1 MANLSNEYGISKN
14 QTEERIVSLERRLM
28 ALLNSLPKE
37 MQDRV
42 DEEKFILR
50 KETGTK
56 YKVQFLIETDKG
68 TKPITIDNIYAWSDK
83 DAMYV
88 GTVLNVKPEMD
99 RLQSEGK
106 IRFYK
111 IINKK
116 IIKELPEADEI
127 YSLINES
134 NGQTYTDK

>member
-1 MANLSNEYGISKN
+1 MED
-14 QTEERIVSLERRLM
+14 RILSLERRLM

-42 DEEKFILR
+42 EEEKFVMR

-88 GTVLNVKPEMD
+88 GSVVYVKPEMD

-116 IIKELPEADEI
+116 VM
-127 YSLINES
+127 
-134 NGQTYTDK
+134 

>member
-1 MANLSNEYGISKN
+1 M
-14 QTEERIVSLERRLM
+14 EERILSLERRLM

-42 DEEKFILR
+42 EEEKFILR

-68 TKPITIDNIYAWSDK
+68 TKPITIDNIWAWSDK

-99 RLQSEGK
+99 RLQKNGV

-116 IIKELPEADEI
+116 VC
-127 YSLINES
+127 
-134 NGQTYTDK
+134 

>member
-1 MANLSNEYGISKN
+1 M
-14 QTEERIVSLERRLM
+14 
-28 ALLNSLPKE
+28 
-37 MQDRV
+37 
-42 DEEKFILR
+42 
-50 KETGTK
+50 
-56 YKVQFLIETDKG
+56 QFLIETDKG

>member
-1 MANLSNEYGISKN
+1 M
-14 QTEERIVSLERRLM
+14 EERILSLERRLT
-28 ALLNSLPKE
+28 ALLNSLSKE
-37 MQDRV
+37 MKDRV
-42 DEEKFILR
+42 EEEKFILR
-50 KETGTK
+50 KETGTQ

-68 TKPITIDNIYAWSDK
+68 TKPITIDNIWAWSDA

-99 RLQSEGK
+99 RLQKNGV

-116 IIKELPEADEI
+116 II
-127 YSLINES
+127 
-134 NGQTYTDK
+134 

>member
-1 MANLSNEYGISKN
+1 MANLNNEYGVSKN
-14 QTEERIVSLERRLM
+14 QEERMLSLERRLM

-50 KETGTK
+50 KQTGTN

-68 TKPITIDNIYAWSDK
+68 TKSITIDNIWAWSDA

-116 IIKELPEADEI
+116 II
-127 YSLINES
+127 
-134 NGQTYTDK
+134 

>member
-1 MANLSNEYGISKN
+1 MELEN
-14 QTEERIVSLERRLM
+14 RILSLERRLM

-68 TKPITIDNIYAWSDK
+68 TKPIIMHDIWAWSDA

-99 RLQSEGK
+99 RLQREGK

-116 IIKELPEADEI
+116 IC
-127 YSLINES
+127 
-134 NGQTYTDK
+134 

>member
-1 MANLSNEYGISKN
+1 M
-14 QTEERIVSLERRLM
+14 EERLLSVERRLM

-42 DEEKFILR
+42 EEEKFIMR

-68 TKPITIDNIYAWSDK
+68 TKPITIDDIWAWSDA

-88 GTVLNVKPEMD
+88 GSVVYVKPEMD
-99 RLQSEGK
+99 RLQREGK

-116 IIKELPEADEI
+116 IC
-127 YSLINES
+127 
-134 NGQTYTDK
+134 

>member
-1 MANLSNEYGISKN
+1 M
-14 QTEERIVSLERRLM
+14 EERILSLERRLM

-37 MQDRV
+37 MQDKV
-42 DEEKFILR
+42 EEEKFVMR

-68 TKPITIDNIYAWSDK
+68 TKPITIDDIYAWSDK

-99 RLQSEGK
+99 RLQREGK

-116 IIKELPEADEI
+116 II
-127 YSLINES
+127 
-134 NGQTYTDK
+134 

>member
-1 MANLSNEYGISKN
+1 MED
-14 QTEERIVSLERRLM
+14 RILSLERRLM

-50 KETGTK
+50 KETGKK

-88 GTVLNVKPEMD
+88 GSVLNVKPEMD
-99 RLQSEGK
+99 RLQKNGV

-116 IIKELPEADEI
+116 II
-127 YSLINES
+127 
-134 NGQTYTDK
+134 

>member
-1 MANLSNEYGISKN
+1 MED
-14 QTEERIVSLERRLM
+14 RILSLERRLM

-42 DEEKFILR
+42 EEEKFIMR

-68 TKPITIDNIYAWSDK
+68 TKPITIDNIWAWSDK

-88 GTVLNVKPEMD
+88 GTVLNVKPQMD

-116 IIKELPEADEI
+116 IL
-127 YSLINES
+127 
-134 NGQTYTDK
+134 

>member
-1 MANLSNEYGISKN
+1 M
-14 QTEERIVSLERRLM
+14 EERILSLERRLM

-42 DEEKFILR
+42 EEEKFIMR

-68 TKPITIDNIYAWSDK
+68 TKPITIDDIWAWSDA

-88 GTVLNVKPEMD
+88 GSVVYVKPEMD
-99 RLQSEGK
+99 RLQKEGK

-116 IIKELPEADEI
+116 VI
-127 YSLINES
+127 
-134 NGQTYTDK
+134 

>member
-1 MANLSNEYGISKN
+1 M
-14 QTEERIVSLERRLM
+14 EERILSLERRLM

-37 MQDRV
+37 MQDKV
-42 DEEKFILR
+42 EEEKFVMR

-68 TKPITIDNIYAWSDK
+68 TKPITIDDIYAWSDK

-99 RLQSEGK
+99 RLQREGK

-116 IIKELPEADEI
+116 VC
-127 YSLINES
+127 
-134 NGQTYTDK
+134 

>member
-1 MANLSNEYGISKN
+1 M
-14 QTEERIVSLERRLM
+14 EERLLSVERRLM

-50 KETGTK
+50 KQTGTK

-68 TKPITIDNIYAWSDK
+68 TKPITIDDIWAWSDK

-88 GTVLNVKPEMD
+88 GSTVYVKPEMD

-116 IIKELPEADEI
+116 VC
-127 YSLINES
+127 
-134 NGQTYTDK
+134 

>member
-1 MANLSNEYGISKN
+1 M
-14 QTEERIVSLERRLM
+14 EERILSLERRLM

-42 DEEKFILR
+42 EEEKFVMR

-68 TKPITIDNIYAWSDK
+68 TKPITIDNIWAWSDK

-99 RLQSEGK
+99 RLQKNGT

-116 IIKELPEADEI
+116 VI
-127 YSLINES
+127 
-134 NGQTYTDK
+134 

>member
-1 MANLSNEYGISKN
+1 M
-14 QTEERIVSLERRLM
+14 EERLLSLERRLE
-28 ALLNSLPKE
+28 ALLRALPKE
-37 MQDRV
+37 LGDRV

-68 TKPITIDNIYAWSDK
+68 TKPITIDNIWAWSDK

-88 GTVLNVKPEMD
+88 GSVVHVKPEMD
-99 RLQSEGK
+99 RLQANGV

-116 IIKELPEADEI
+116 VL
-127 YSLINES
+127 
-134 NGQTYTDK
+134 

>member
-1 MANLSNEYGISKN
+1 M
-14 QTEERIVSLERRLM
+14 EERILSLERRLM

-37 MQDRV
+37 MQDRIE
-42 DEEKFILR
+42 EEKFVMR
-50 KETGTK
+50 KETGKK

-68 TKPITIDNIYAWSDK
+68 TKPITIDNIYAWSDA

-88 GTVLNVKPEMD
+88 GSVVYVKPEMD

-116 IIKELPEADEI
+116 VL
-127 YSLINES
+127 
-134 NGQTYTDK
+134 

>member
-1 MANLSNEYGISKN
+1 MENNIED
-14 QTEERIVSLERRLM
+14 RILSLERRLM

-42 DEEKFILR
+42 EEEKFIMR

-68 TKPITIDNIYAWSDK
+68 TKPITIDNIWAWSDK

-88 GTVLNVKPEMD
+88 GSVLNVKPEMD
-99 RLQSEGK
+99 RLQKNGV

-116 IIKELPEADEI
+116 II
-127 YSLINES
+127 
-134 NGQTYTDK
+134 

>member
-1 MANLSNEYGISKN
+1 M
-14 QTEERIVSLERRLM
+14 EERLLSVERRLT
-28 ALLNSLPKE
+28 ALLNSLSKE
-37 MQDRV
+37 MKDRV
-42 DEEKFILR
+42 EEEKFILR

-88 GTVLNVKPEMD
+88 GSTVYVKPEMD

-116 IIKELPEADEI
+116 IV
-127 YSLINES
+127 
-134 NGQTYTDK
+134 

>member
-1 MANLSNEYGISKN
+1 MEDRLLS
-14 QTEERIVSLERRLM
+14 VERRLT

-37 MQDRV
+37 MQERV
-42 DEEKFILR
+42 EEEKFILR
-50 KETGTK
+50 KENGTK

-68 TKPITIDNIYAWSDK
+68 TKPISIDNIYAWSDK

-88 GTVLNVKPEMD
+88 GSTVYVKPEMD
-99 RLQSEGK
+99 RLQREGK

-116 IIKELPEADEI
+116 IV
-127 YSLINES
+127 
-134 NGQTYTDK
+134 

>member
-1 MANLSNEYGISKN
+1 MED
-14 QTEERIVSLERRLM
+14 RILSLERRLM
-28 ALLNSLPKE
+28 ALLNILPKE
-37 MQDRV
+37 WQDRV
-42 DEEKFILR
+42 EEEKFIMR

-68 TKPITIDNIYAWSDK
+68 TKPITIDNIWAWSDA

-88 GTVLNVKPEMD
+88 GSVVYVKPEMD

-116 IIKELPEADEI
+116 IC
-127 YSLINES
+127 
-134 NGQTYTDK
+134 

>member
-1 MANLSNEYGISKN
+1 MELEN
-14 QTEERIVSLERRLM
+14 RILSLERRLM

-42 DEEKFILR
+42 EEEKFIMR

-68 TKPITIDNIYAWSDK
+68 TKPITIDNIWAWSDK

-99 RLQSEGK
+99 RLQKNGT

-116 IIKELPEADEI
+116 VI
-127 YSLINES
+127 
-134 NGQTYTDK
+134 

>member
-1 MANLSNEYGISKN
+1 M
-14 QTEERIVSLERRLM
+14 EERLLSVERRLI

-42 DEEKFILR
+42 EEEKFILR

-88 GTVLNVKPEMD
+88 GSVVYVKPEMD
-99 RLQSEGK
+99 RLQLEGK

-116 IIKELPEADEI
+116 IV
-127 YSLINES
+127 
-134 NGQTYTDK
+134 

>member
-1 MANLSNEYGISKN
+1 M
-14 QTEERIVSLERRLM
+14 EERILSLERRLM

-42 DEEKFILR
+42 EEEKFIMR

-68 TKPITIDNIYAWSDK
+68 TKPITIDDIWAWSDK

-99 RLQSEGK
+99 RLQANGT

-111 IINKK
+111 IIHKK
-116 IIKELPEADEI
+116 IV
-127 YSLINES
+127 
-134 NGQTYTDK
+134 

>member
-1 MANLSNEYGISKN
+1 MENNIEEKLLS
-14 QTEERIVSLERRLM
+14 VERRLI

-42 DEEKFILR
+42 EEEKFILR

-88 GTVLNVKPEMD
+88 GSVVYVKPEMD

-116 IIKELPEADEI
+116 IV
-127 YSLINES
+127 
-134 NGQTYTDK
+134 

>member
-1 MANLSNEYGISKN
+1 MDNIEQRLLS
-14 QTEERIVSLERRLM
+14 VERRLM

-42 DEEKFILR
+42 EEEKFVMR

-68 TKPITIDNIYAWSDK
+68 TKPITIDDIWAWSDK

-88 GTVLNVKPEMD
+88 GSTVYVKPEMD
-99 RLQSEGK
+99 RLQREGK

-116 IIKELPEADEI
+116 VI
-127 YSLINES
+127 
-134 NGQTYTDK
+134 

>member
-1 MANLSNEYGISKN
+1 M
-14 QTEERIVSLERRLM
+14 EERLLSVERRLM

-68 TKPITIDNIYAWSDK
+68 TKPITIDNIYAWSDA

-99 RLQSEGK
+99 RLQANGV

-116 IIKELPEADEI
+116 IL
-127 YSLINES
+127 
-134 NGQTYTDK
+134 

>member
-1 MANLSNEYGISKN
+1 MED
-14 QTEERIVSLERRLM
+14 RILSLERRLM

-42 DEEKFILR
+42 EEEKFVMR

-56 YKVQFLIETDKG
+56 YKVQFIIETDKG
-68 TKPITIDNIYAWSDK
+68 TKPITIDNIWAWSDK

-99 RLQSEGK
+99 RLQREGK

-116 IIKELPEADEI
+116 IC
-127 YSLINES
+127 
-134 NGQTYTDK
+134 

>member
-1 MANLSNEYGISKN
+1 MEDRLLS
-14 QTEERIVSLERRLM
+14 VERRLM

-42 DEEKFILR
+42 EEEKFVMR

-68 TKPITIDNIYAWSDK
+68 TKPITIDNIWAWSDK

-99 RLQSEGK
+99 RLQREGK

-116 IIKELPEADEI
+116 IC
-127 YSLINES
+127 
-134 NGQTYTDK
+134 

>member
-1 MANLSNEYGISKN
+1 MEDRLLS
-14 QTEERIVSLERRLM
+14 VERRLM

-42 DEEKFILR
+42 EEEKFVMR

-56 YKVQFLIETDKG
+56 YMVQYLIETDRG
-68 TKPITIDNIYAWSDK
+68 TKPITIDDIWAWSDK

-88 GTVLNVKPEMD
+88 GTVLNVKPQMD

-106 IRFYK
+106 IKFYK

-116 IIKELPEADEI
+116 IC
-127 YSLINES
+127 
-134 NGQTYTDK
+134 

>member
-1 MANLSNEYGISKN
+1 MED
-14 QTEERIVSLERRLM
+14 RILSLERRLT
-28 ALLNSLPKE
+28 ALLNAIPKE
-37 MQDRV
+37 LQDRV

-50 KETGTK
+50 KQTGTQ

-68 TKPITIDNIYAWSDK
+68 TKPITIDNIWAWSDK
-83 DAMYV
+83 DAIYV
-88 GTVLNVKPEMD
+88 GSTVYVKPEMD

-116 IIKELPEADEI
+116 IV
-127 YSLINES
+127 
-134 NGQTYTDK
+134 